1 MKRIVHDCDRCGEK
15 DISPVLAFT
24 AFFGKSVTENTDKVD
39 IEICVKCAG
48 TLLALQLDS
57 LKNDKVAYDKF
68 KNSLQTWHSFKPK
81 TEEKKDV

>member
-1 MKRIVHDCDRCGEK
+1 MKRTVHDCDRCGEK
-15 DISPVLAFT
+15 DITPVLAFT
-24 AFFGKSVTENTDKVD
+24 AFLGKSVTENTDKVD

-68 KNSLQTWHSFKPK
+68 KSGLQTWHSFKPK
-81 TEEKKDV
+81 TE